1 MRIGELAER
10 TGASPRSLRHYE
22 KTGLLCATRSTGNY
36 REFDDSAVDTVRIVQ
51 TLLRAGMNTAT
62 IAQVLPCVE
71 LIGGRATPC
80 AGLRAELHS
89 ERDRLMAQQRDIER
103 SVFVLDCVIA
113 SAPSE

>member
-22 KTGLLCATRSTGNY
+22 TTGLLCATRSSGNY
-36 REFDDSAVDTVRIVQ
+36 RNFDDAAVDTVKIVQ
-51 TLLRAGMNTAT
+51 TLLRAGMSTAT
-62 IAQVLPCVE
+62 IAQLLPCVE

-80 AGLRAELHS
+80 AGLRDELQG
-89 ERDRLMAQQRDIER
+89 ERARLLAQQHDIER
-103 SVFVLDCVIA
+103 SVLVLDSVIA